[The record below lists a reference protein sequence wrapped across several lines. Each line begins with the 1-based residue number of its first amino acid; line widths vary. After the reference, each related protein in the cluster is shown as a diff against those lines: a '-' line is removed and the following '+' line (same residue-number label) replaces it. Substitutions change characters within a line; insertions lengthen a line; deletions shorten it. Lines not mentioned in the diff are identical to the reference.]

1 MLEAMDLVSIAIAIV
16 AFAVFYLLVDGLDR
30 V

>member
-1 MLEAMDLVSIAIAIV
+1 MLDAMDLVSIAIAIV
-16 AFAVFYLLVDGLDR
+16 AFAAFYLLIDGLDR